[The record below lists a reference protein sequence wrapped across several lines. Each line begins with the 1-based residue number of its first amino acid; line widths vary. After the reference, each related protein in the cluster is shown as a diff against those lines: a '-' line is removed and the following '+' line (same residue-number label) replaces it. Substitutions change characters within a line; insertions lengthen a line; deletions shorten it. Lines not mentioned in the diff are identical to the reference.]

1 MLSFSWSLSVFL
13 CFVFTAL
20 VVTLSVVA
28 SSFNIFHFI
37 RILSPLHVNMCVCVC
52 VRNSKIKCT
61 QTEWRKGETTLLYM
75 TVNNSCLHWSEIKLV
90 QMNSMIK
97 MNTIS
102 KLCICFFLIIIY
114 YFMHKNTKS
123 VKLMYLFV
131 TFYFTRFGKQ
141 CLSQDQCC
149 LIQSHSVSHSEE
161 CILFTPNHQR
171 C

>member
-1 MLSFSWSLSVFL
+1 MVNWKTAVMLSFSWSLSVFL

-37 RILSPLHVNMCVCVC
+37 RILSPLHVNVCVCVC

-102 KLCICFFLIIIY
+102 KLCICFFLFKVGKIDVFICYFLFYQVWKAVSESRPMLSYTVPLCFSQWGMHLIY
-114 YFMHKNTKS
+114 T
-123 VKLMYLFV
+123 
-131 TFYFTRFGKQ
+131 
-141 CLSQDQCC
+141 
-149 LIQSHSVSHSEE
+149 
-161 CILFTPNHQR
+161 
-171 C
+171 